1 MEPLALARE
10 LLMSSVRDVSS
21 EATLAPDQVPPARRR
36 GRVVHTVLLIDA
48 DAVSRRFVELALSR
62 ESDLELETALDGA
75 GAMEILSSTPV
86 HLIIA
91 ETDFADMNGLQFFRR
106 MTQGMRL
113 RSVPFVFFTAD
124 ARVTT
129 KVVALAAGVD
139 DYLVKPCEGA
149 ELLARVRSLLTRQR
163 RTLAGLRARGCS
175 LAGEFSALSFA
186 DLVSIL
192 ELGRRSGTVAVV
204 TKDRVGTVYFD
215 GGRIVHTVFGSM
227 VGPPAFVWL
236 LAQEEGHF
244 EFSPGPC
251 PITEAER
258 TIWESVQS
266 LMMASARIIDIRR
279 ASGWDFLPGQD
290 GSQGGAMCD
299 ITQRTSEAP
308 AFVPDAAS
316 AGQLEEALRG
326 SVTLGDLQIFTRDEL
341 AGWTEH
347 ASARERFHVLLVAE
361 LAAGVAAMLP
371 LAAAPS
377 ERLLLGSLAPETK
390 AMGLSFFLRRERL
403 IDVLLLDV
411 NEPALFLPCLRR
423 SPSLVVVAPP
433 GGDGLSLGTK
443 ARFQL
448 SEIVAYLRPHMLL
461 GMGNPALESAL
472 RAVVDMGTL
481 KRGSVGGGVAR
492 GDEATAPNPRG
503 ERSNGTAGVSVHVLA
518 GVLGEP
524 PHDLRLVLA
533 EGIRL
538 CSGQE
543 GPGEVEGL

>member
-1 MEPLALARE
+1 VISLASRESSADPAAVTPAPGQEP
-10 LLMSSVRDVSS
+10 
-21 EATLAPDQVPPARRR
+21 APRRSR
-36 GRVVHTVLLIDA
+36 RVVHTVLLIDA

-62 ESDLELETALDGA
+62 EPDLEVEGAVDGA

-86 HLIIA
+86 HLIIS

-106 MTQGMRL
+106 LTQGMRL

-129 KVVALAAGVD
+129 KVVALTAGVD

-149 ELLARVRSLLTRQR
+149 ELVARVRSLLTRQR
-163 RTLAGLRARGCS
+163 RGLAGLRARGYS
-175 LAGEFSALSFA
+175 LAGEFSALSIA

-192 ELGRRSGTVAVV
+192 ELGRRSGTVSVV
-204 TKDRVGTVYFD
+204 TKDKVGTIHFD
-215 GGRIVHTVFGSM
+215 RGRIVHTVFGSL

-251 PITEAER
+251 TITEAER

-266 LMMASARIIDIRR
+266 LMMESARIIDIRR
-279 ASGWDFLPGQD
+279 ASGWDFLPAQEVGA
-290 GSQGGAMCD
+290 GAMSD
-299 ITQRTSEAP
+299 ITLRTSSAP
-308 AFVPDAAS
+308 AFVPDESS

-326 SVTLGDLQIFTRDEL
+326 SFTLGDLQIFTRDEL
-341 AGWTEH
+341 AAWTEH
-347 ASARERFHVLLVAE
+347 APARDRFHVLLVAD
-361 LAAGVAAMLP
+361 LAKGVSSMLSLAGS
-371 LAAAPS
+371 PS
-377 ERLLLGSLAPETK
+377 ERLLLGCLGPDPK

-403 IDVLLLDV
+403 IDMLLLDV
-411 NEPALFLPCLRR
+411 NEPALFLSCLRR

-433 GGDGLSLGTK
+433 DGDGLSLGTK

-448 SEIVAYLRPHMLL
+448 SEIVAYLRPQVLL
-461 GMGNPALESAL
+461 GVGNPALESAL
-472 RAVVDMGTL
+472 RAVADMGTL
-481 KRGSVGGGVAR
+481 KRGAVGG
-492 GDEATAPNPRG
+492 
-503 ERSNGTAGVSVHVLA
+503 AGVPPVGIRTLA
-518 GVLGEP
+518 GVLGDP

-538 CSGQE
+538 CAGQE
-543 GPGEVEGL
+543 PLVGGEALG